1 MNFSEAKDGLEFC
14 SAMAARGLESWLQ
27 SMRDTTYLNGDF
39 AMSDSSAAFF
49 TALDARVDR
58 YDLLQHPYYQAWS
71 AGELTKD
78 DLREYAAEYWHHVS
92 AFPAYLSGLHSR
104 LPDGKLR
111 RTVLEN
117 LADEEGLADGHPH
130 SGRAHSDL
138 WMDFAKGM
146 GAQESDVRGRE
157 LGEETVALLEH
168 FRGAMTETPAA
179 ALAALYAYESRV
191 PAIAK
196 TKAEG
201 LEKHY
206 AADAATRRYFTVHT
220 TADVHHARVWRDA
233 LTAELAA
240 RPADADAAL
249 AAAEDAAKAL
259 WATLDGVEKKRQE
272 RVAVAA

>member
-1 MNFSEAKDGLEFC
+1 
-14 SAMAARGLESWLQ
+14 
-27 SMRDTTYLNGDF
+27 
-39 AMSDSSAAFF
+39 MSDSSAAFF

-111 RTVLEN
+111 RVVLEN
-117 LADEEGLADGHPH
+117 LADEEGLHDGLP
-130 SGRAHSDL
+130 HSDL

-146 GAQESDVRGRE
+146 GADEAGVRERE
-157 LGEETVALLEH
+157 LGDETLALREH
-168 FRGAMTETPAA
+168 FRGAMTESPAA

-196 TKAEG
+196 TKTAG
-201 LEKHY
+201 LEQHY
-206 AADAATRRYFTVHT
+206 GADAATRKYFTVHT
-220 TADVHHARVWRDA
+220 TADVHHAQVWRDA

-240 RPADADAAL
+240 RPEDADAAL
-249 AAAEDAAKAL
+249 LAAENAAKAL

-272 RVAVAA
+272 RLAVAA